1 MKIQKRNGKT
11 ENLSLNK
18 ITYRL
23 RKICNDKKLGKLK
36 NIDPDFISQKVV
48 NMIYDGISTSEID
61 ELTGQITEAL
71 ATENPEYGSV
81 SSRVIISNMHKKTME
96 CFSEVME
103 LLYNNE
109 DIHGERSPIVS
120 DEFIKVVRD
129 NKDIIDLEIDYDR
142 DYNLDYFGYKTLEK
156 SYLNK
161 IYRLKGKGFD
171 IVERPQHMLMR
182 VAIGIHF
189 TDIDKVIETYN
200 LMSQGYFTHATPTL
214 FNAGSVKPQLSSCF
228 LLEGG
233 VDSIDGIYKNIS
245 DCAKISKWS
254 GGIGFHIHNIR
265 SAGSSIRG
273 TNGKSDG
280 IIPMLRVYNDTARYV
295 NQGGKRSG
303 SFAVYLEPW
312 HADIM
317 PFLELKKNHGK
328 EEDRAR
334 DLFYALWIPDLFMK
348 KVDSDDDWYLMC
360 PNESPGLSDV
370 YSENFDELYNKYVE
384 NGNYKEKVKARD
396 VWQRIVTSQIET
408 GGPYMLY
415 KDACNEK
422 SNQKNLGTI
431 KSSNLCSEI
440 LLYTSPDEV
449 AVCNL
454 ASIALPKFIKERT
467 KIFSLDN
474 YDFEEL
480 HRVTKIVIKNLDK
493 VIDRNFYP
501 VPEAKNSNMLHRP
514 LGLGVQGLADTYM
527 KLRIPFDSEEA
538 SLLNRHI
545 FEVIEHA
552 SIESSM
558 EIAKVNGPYSSFKG
572 SPISNGEFQH
582 NLWGVEDSQL
592 SRGFDWETLR
602 AQVIEYGIRNS
613 TLTAL
618 MPTSSTASI
627 LGNSECFEQ
636 YQSNF
641 FIRRTMSGEFPV
653 VNKFL
658 VEDLLELKL
667 WNKSMRDDIIKDG
680 GSVQNIDSIPEEIK
694 RIYKTAWET
703 SQKSVINQ
711 SADRAIFIDQS
722 QSLNL
727 YISEPNY
734 RKITSMHFYA
744 WNKGLKTGQ
753 YYLRTR
759 PAVQAIQATIESNTS
774 NKRKRSEDSEY
785 SEESNSNKKAKIEC
799 TDDICVMCSG

>member
-1 MKIQKRNGKT
+1 MKIQKRNGKI

-61 ELTGQITEAL
+61 ELTSQITIAL

-81 SSRVIISNMHKKTME
+81 SSRVIISNMQKNTME

-103 LLYNNE
+103 LLYNNV
-109 DIHGERSPIVS
+109 DINGERSPIVS

-129 NKDIIDLEIDYDR
+129 NKDIIDFEIDYDR
-142 DYNLDYFGYKTLEK
+142 DYNFEYFGYKTLEK

-161 IYRLKGKGFD
+161 IYRRDGTRFD
-171 IVERPQHMLMR
+171 IVERPQHLFMR

-189 TDIDKVIETYN
+189 TDIEKVIETYN

-228 LLEGG
+228 LLDGG
-233 VDSIDGIYKNIS
+233 VDSIDGIYKNIT

-273 TNGKSDG
+273 TNGTSDG
-280 IIPMLRVYNDTARYV
+280 IIPMLRVYNNTARYV
-295 NQGGKRSG
+295 NQGGKRAG
-303 SFAVYLEPW
+303 SFAAYLEPW

-317 PFLELKKNHGK
+317 PFLDLKKNHGS

-360 PNESPGLSDV
+360 PDESPGLSDV
-370 YSENFDELYNKYVE
+370 YSEKFDELYNKYVE
-384 NGNYKEKVKARD
+384 EGKYKEKVKARD
-396 VWQRIVTSQIET
+396 VWQKIVTSQIET

-440 LLYTSPDEV
+440 TLYTSPDEV

-454 ASIALPKFIKERT
+454 ASVALPKFVKQRT
-467 KIFSLDN
+467 NTFSLDN

-501 VPEAKNSNMLHRP
+501 VSEAKNSNMLHRP

-538 SLLNRHI
+538 TLLNRHI

-552 SIESSM
+552 CIESSM
-558 EIAKVNGPYSSFKG
+558 EIAKINGPYSTFKG
-572 SPISNGEFQH
+572 SPVSNGEFQH
-582 NLWGVEDSQL
+582 NLWGVDDSKL
-592 SRGFDWETLR
+592 LRGFDWDTLR
-602 AQVIEYGIRNS
+602 AQVMEHGIRNS
-613 TLTAL
+613 MLTAL
-618 MPTSSTASI
+618 MPTASSAI
-627 LGNSECFEQ
+627 LLGNSECFEQ
-636 YQSNF
+636 YQSNI

-658 VEDLLELKL
+658 VEDLLELDL
-667 WNKSMRDDIIKDG
+667 WDKSMRDTIIRDG

-694 RIYKTAWET
+694 RIYKTVWET

-727 YISEPNY
+727 YISEPTY
-734 RKITSMHFYA
+734 KKITSMHFYA

-759 PAVQAIQATIESNTS
+759 PAVQAIQATIEVAKSNEVKPET
-774 NKRKRSEDSEY
+774 KVREV
-785 SEESNSNKKAKIEC
+785 EC
-799 TDDICVMCSG
+799 TDDICIMCSG

>member
-61 ELTGQITEAL
+61 ELTSQITIAL
-71 ATENPEYGSV
+71 ATENHEYGSV
-81 SSRVIISNMHKKTME
+81 SSRVIISNMHKNTME

-103 LLYNNE
+103 LLYNNV
-109 DIHGERSPIVS
+109 DKKGKRSPIVS

-129 NKDIIDLEIDYDR
+129 NKDIIDFEIDYDR
-142 DYNLDYFGYKTLEK
+142 DYNFEYFGYKTLEN

-161 IYRLKGKGFD
+161 IYRRNGKGFD
-171 IVERPQHMLMR
+171 IVERPQHLYMR

-189 TDIDKVIETYN
+189 SDIDKVIETYN
-200 LMSQGYFTHATPTL
+200 LMSQGYFTQATPTL

-228 LLEGG
+228 LLDGG
-233 VDSIDGIYKNIS
+233 VDSIDGIYKNIT
-245 DCAKISKWS
+245 DCARISKWS
-254 GGIGFHIHNIR
+254 GGIGFHVHDIR
-265 SAGSSIRG
+265 SSGSFIRG
-273 TNGKSDG
+273 TNGISDG
-280 IIPMLRVYNDTARYV
+280 IIPMLRVYNNTARYV
-295 NQGGKRSG
+295 NQGGKRAG
-303 SFAVYLEPW
+303 SFAAYIEPW

-317 PFLELKKNHGK
+317 PFIDLKKNHGS
-328 EEDRAR
+328 EEDRCR

-360 PNESPGLSDV
+360 PDESPGLSDV
-370 YSENFDELYNKYVE
+370 YSEKFDELYNKYVE
-384 NGNYKEKVKARD
+384 EGMYKEKVKARD
-396 VWQRIVTSQIET
+396 VWQKIVTSQIET
-408 GGPYMLY
+408 GGPYLLY

-440 LLYTSPDEV
+440 TLYSSPDEV

-454 ASIALPKFIKERT
+454 ASVALPKFVRKQRT
-467 KIFSLDN
+467 NKFSLDN

-493 VIDRNFYP
+493 IIDRNFYP
-501 VPEAKNSNMLHRP
+501 VSEAKNSNMLHRP

-538 SLLNRHI
+538 ILLNRHI

-552 SIESSM
+552 CIESSM
-558 EIAKVNGPYSSFKG
+558 EIAKINGPYSSFKG
-572 SPISNGEFQH
+572 SPVSNGEFQH
-582 NLWGVEDSQL
+582 NLWGVDDSKL
-592 SRGFDWETLR
+592 LRGFDWDTLR
-602 AQVIEYGIRNS
+602 AQVMEHGIRNS
-613 TLTAL
+613 MLTAL
-618 MPTSSTASI
+618 MPTSTTSSI

-636 YQSNF
+636 YQSNI

-653 VNKFL
+653 INKYL
-658 VEDLLELKL
+658 VEDLLELNL
-667 WNKSMRDDIIKDG
+667 WDKSMRDNIIKDG
-680 GSVQNIDSIPEEIK
+680 GSVQNIDLIPEEIK

-703 SQKSVINQ
+703 SQKAIINQ

-727 YISEPNY
+727 YISDPTY
-734 RKITSMHFYA
+734 KKITSMHFYA

-759 PAVQAIQATIESNTS
+759 PAVQAIQATIEVS
-774 NKRKRSEDSEY
+774 KVSEV
-785 SEESNSNKKAKIEC
+785 EC